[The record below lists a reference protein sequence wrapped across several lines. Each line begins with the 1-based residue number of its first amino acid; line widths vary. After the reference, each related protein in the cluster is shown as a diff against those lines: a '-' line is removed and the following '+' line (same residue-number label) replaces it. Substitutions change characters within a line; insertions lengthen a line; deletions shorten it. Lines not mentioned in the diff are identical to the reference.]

1 MLLVIQLSFKI
12 FYVIDYIRDSYR
24 CVFTISCL
32 SSRSARDFC
41 SCFERFEYFG
51 GFTYPISSLISFFV
65 ASINVLI
72 VWWVFL
78 GNSCFISLF
87 SRHIFFYFYFIGL
100 LLKMSF
106 KFDSKIKTICFVI
119 TFIFLKQF
127 CIDSYEIYFLFKS

>member
-51 GFTYPISSLISFFV
+51 GFAYPISSLISLFV

-72 VWWVFL
+72 VWWFFWEIHVLSVGFL
-78 GNSCFISLF
+78 G
-87 SRHIFFYFYFIGL
+87 
-100 LLKMSF
+100 MSF
-106 KFDSKIKTICFVI
+106 STFTLLVCCLKCPLSLILDKNHLFCYNIYFFKTI
-119 TFIFLKQF
+119 LH
-127 CIDSYEIYFLFKS
+127 